1 MNRLQKD
8 KNKLQSDEAKM
19 HEELQDY
26 KRDKKFLDLLAI
38 ADKKKEI

>member
-1 MNRLQKD
+1 
-8 KNKLQSDEAKM
+8 M

-38 ADKKKEI
+38 ADGKKKVQVKSKR